1 MKHMFAS
8 KISLSL
14 GIFCLSASASA
25 WAALTHPSPHRK
37 VDVEGVG
44 NCVFSAARL
53 ADQQDKSYQLTQTLA
68 APQSVYARCYFA
80 KAIHEYKSQG
90 KDYNSLRDKNQ
101 YWAALSLKSDN
112 GSMTRLTASPY
123 IFSQATTDQQ
133 AFVID
138 GTAENTDFGLRSYP
152 AKFGAKNYRKKAE
165 DYAVHMPN
173 YVKSLAHAAKKY
185 PYTAHFC
192 IDVYAKVADQSQQET
207 KYDDLSKKWV
217 TKNIPLEKDFVIAKG
232 CFDYTISSAEAV
244 NWNPDIT
251 NPDNMLDQT
260 RDLLKGFGY
269 L

>member
-1 MKHMFAS
+1 MMKPFFLS
-8 KISLSL
+8 KVGMSL
-14 GIFCLSASASA
+14 GALCISASA
-25 WAALTHPSPHRK
+25 WAAITHPSPHRK

-53 ADQQDKSYQLTQTLA
+53 ADQQDSTYKLTQTLS
-68 APQSVYARCYFA
+68 APQAVYARCYFA

-90 KDYNSLRDKNQ
+90 KDYNSIRDKNQ
-101 YWAALSLKSDN
+101 YWAALSLKSEN
-112 GSMTRLTASPY
+112 GSMTQLSTSTYTINQAAS
-123 IFSQATTDQQ
+123 DQQ
-133 AFVID
+133 AFTID

-152 AKFGAKNYRKKAE
+152 AKFGAKNYRKKTD
-165 DYAVHMPN
+165 DYAVNMAT
-173 YVKSLAHAAKKY
+173 YVKALAHSAKKY
-185 PYTAHFC
+185 PYTATFC
-192 IDVYAKVADQSQQET
+192 IDVHAKMADQSQQET

-232 CFDYTISSAEAV
+232 CVDYTISSADAV